1 MFVIYQ
7 LKVGLCLI
15 LFYLLWKLLL
25 SRETFH
31 RFNRVALLLMPVVAI
46 VLPLVTISRAPAP
59 SLTEPMV
66 VLEELLVTPSG
77 VASELPAAQS
87 WSAVGIA
94 TVIYLV
100 GAAVV
105 LLWMVYGQLSLLRMM
120 RKGRRESLPGGAT
133 LHVVL
138 GDVPP
143 FSYFNHIVMSEQD
156 YSENPTEILVHEQA
170 HIALRHSVDVVFIG
184 LASLFQWWN
193 PAVWL
198 LGRELRQ
205 VHEFEADQAVLHK
218 GIDAK
223 QYQLLLIKKSVGNQL
238 FAMANNFNYQSL
250 KKRIRMMTIN
260 KSSQWK
266 RLRALAVV
274 PAIAL
279 ALLAF
284 ANPNDATARP
294 LPDPMSST
302 LAAPQKA
309 TSKKAVTKKKAKKSK
324 VYDVVEQMAEFPGG
338 DAAMMQFISENMKY
352 PPQAAK
358 NREQGRVLVQFV
370 IDEDGQV
377 CETKVVR
384 SVSKE
389 LDAEALRVVKLLPNF
404 IPAKKDGKN
413 VAIHYTLPILFKLK

>member
-15 LFYLLWKLLL
+15 VFYLLWKLLL

-31 RFNRVALLLMPVVAI
+31 RFNRVALLLMMIIAI
-46 VLPLVTISRAPAP
+46 VLPWVTITKAPAP
-59 SLTEPMV
+59 SLTQPMV
-66 VLEELLVTPSG
+66 LLEELLVTPSG
-77 VASELPAAQS
+77 VASAQPAVSA

-94 TVIYLV
+94 TVIYLI

-105 LLWMVYGQLSLLRMM
+105 LLWMLYSQWSLFRMM
-120 RKGRRESLPGGAT
+120 RKGRRESLPGGVK
-133 LHVVL
+133 LHIVP

-156 YSENPTEILVHEQA
+156 YNENPTEILVHEQA
-170 HIALRHSVDVVFIG
+170 HIALHHSVDVVFIG
-184 LASLFQWWN
+184 LAALFQWWN

-205 VHEFEADQAVLHK
+205 VHEFEADQAVLHQ

-223 QYQLLLIKKSVGNQL
+223 QYQLLLIRKSVGDQL
-238 FAMANNFNYQSL
+238 FTMANNFNYQSL

-260 KSSQWK
+260 KSNQWK

-284 ANPNDATARP
+284 ANPSDVTAGQ
-294 LPDPMSST
+294 LPDPANPAMV
-302 LAAPQKA
+302 APQKA
-309 TSKKAVTKKKAKKSK
+309 ATKAKKAKKSK
-324 VYDVVEQMAEFPGG
+324 VYKVVEQMAQFPGG
-338 DAAMMQFISENMKY
+338 DAALMQFISENVKY
-352 PPQAAK
+352 PAEAAR
-358 NREQGRVLVQFV
+358 NRVQGRVMVQFV
-370 IDEDGQV
+370 IDEEGEVD
-377 CETKVVR
+377 EAKVVR
-384 SVSKE
+384 SVSNE
-389 LDAEALRVVKLLPNF
+389 LDAEALRVIKLLPKF
-404 IPAKKDGKN
+404 IPARKDGKN
-413 VAIHYTLPILFKLK
+413 VAVHYTLPISFKLQ